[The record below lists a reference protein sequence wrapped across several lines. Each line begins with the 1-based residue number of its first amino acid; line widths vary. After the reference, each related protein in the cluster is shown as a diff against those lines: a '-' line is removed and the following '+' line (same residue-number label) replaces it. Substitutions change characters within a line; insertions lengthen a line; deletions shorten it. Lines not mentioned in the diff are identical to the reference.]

1 MKLLLPL
8 WIALRFSR
16 GRQLNGTLSL
26 VSIISIG
33 SIALGVTVL
42 IISLSAMNGF
52 KRELNQRILAVVP
65 HGEIEP
71 ISRPFIG
78 WQKILKII
86 EQVPGIIAVAP
97 YINFTGL
104 IEHDDKLQII
114 QVRGIDP
121 EQEIRLSAL
130 PHFVQNNAWHNFNAG
145 KQQII
150 LGKGVADALKTKLGD
165 WLTIMI
171 HRSDPQS
178 KLLQLKRIR
187 LQVSGILSLGGQLDY
202 SIALV
207 PIADAQFYLNIGQ
220 DISGIAIK
228 VDDVFHANQLLI
240 DAAVQITNA
249 YVHVRSWMSTYG
261 YIYRDIQMIRTIMY
275 LAMTLVIGV
284 ACFNIVSTLVMAVK
298 DKSVD
303 IAILRTLGAEEHL
316 TSTIFIYYGTLVG
329 FTGNTIG
336 ISTGILVSWNLTMLV
351 KWLEYLLGYQ
361 LLSGNVYF
369 IDFLPIEIHVFD
381 VIIVLVMVFLLS
393 LLASWY
399 PALRASYINPAT
411 VLSGYHT

>member
-16 GRQLNGTLSL
+16 GRRLNGTSL

-42 IISLSAMNGF
+42 IIGLSAMNGF
-52 KRELNQRILAVVP
+52 KRELNKRILAVVP

-121 EQEIRLSAL
+121 EQEIRFSAL

-150 LGKGVADALKTKLGD
+150 LGQGVADALQTKLGD

-171 HRSDPQS
+171 HRSDQQI

-187 LQVSGILSLGGQLDY
+187 LQVSGILALGGQFDY

-207 PIADAQFYLNIGQ
+207 PIADAQFYLNVGQ

-228 VDDVFHANQLLI
+228 VNDVFHANQLLM
-240 DAAVQITNA
+240 DAVPITNA
-249 YVHVRSWMSTYG
+249 DVHVRSWMSTYG

-316 TSTIFIYYGTLVG
+316 TSTIFIYYGMLVG
-329 FTGNTIG
+329 LTGNTIG
-336 ISTGILVSWNLTMLV
+336 ISTGILVSLNLTIFV
-351 KWLEYLLGYQ
+351 KWLEYLLGNK

-369 IDFLPIEIHVFD
+369 IDFLPIELHVCD
-381 VIIVLVMVFLLS
+381 VIIVLVIVFLLS

-399 PALRASYINPAT
+399 PALRASYINPTT

>member
-16 GRQLNGTLSL
+16 GRRRNGTSL

-65 HGEIEP
+65 HGVIEP
-71 ISRPFIG
+71 ISRPFID

-121 EQEIRLSAL
+121 EKEIRFSAL

-150 LGKGVADALKTKLGD
+150 LGQGVADALQTKLGD

-171 HRSDPQS
+171 HKSDQQI
-178 KLLQLKRIR
+178 KLLQLKHIR
-187 LQVSGILSLGGQLDY
+187 LQVSGILALGGQLDY

-207 PIADAQFYLNIGQ
+207 PIADAQFYLNVGQ

-228 VDDVFHANQLLI
+228 VDDVFHANQLLM
-240 DAAVQITNA
+240 DAVPITNA
-249 YVHVRSWMSTYG
+249 DVHIRSWMSTYG

-284 ACFNIVSTLVMAVK
+284 ACFNIVSTLVIAVK

-316 TSTIFIYYGTLVG
+316 TSTIFIYYGMLVG
-329 FTGNTIG
+329 LTGNTIG
-336 ISTGILVSWNLTMLV
+336 ISIGILVSLNLTIFV
-351 KWLEYLLGYQ
+351 KWLEYLLGNQ

-369 IDFLPIEIHVFD
+369 IDFLPIELHVCD
-381 VIIVLVMVFLLS
+381 VIIVLVIVFLLS